1 MKKIFLASTLILL
14 LLSCKENKSENPP
27 VVANAVDN
35 AEKSDVSSYITK
47 RGESNMVY
55 EIYYELMKNDK
66 NLQNLDDRIKNTYK
80 ETEKVTSQ
88 YNAVINK
95 SETYYTDAANLAKS
109 VSDSIMNHEIR
120 KEIKANSE
128 KYNLKIKHIKDLL
141 SKIAENRVKLQDQYV
156 VFQIK
161 KTLPEI
167 EKYQNAHPL
176 KTDSLD
182 NFIKK
187 QNALLSELKSLK

>member
-1 MKKIFLASTLILL
+1 MKKTLSAFSLVLL
-14 LLSCKENKSENPP
+14 LFSCKENNPHNPP
-27 VVANAVDN
+27 VVVNAVDN
-35 AEKSDVSSYITK
+35 AEKSDVSSYIIK

-66 NLQNLDDRIKNTYK
+66 NLQNLDEKIRNTNK
-80 ETEKVTSQ
+80 ETEKITSQ
-88 YNAVINK
+88 YTTIIDK

-120 KEIKANSE
+120 EEIKANSE